1 MVNCGNHLRSGI
13 ICGGV
18 QASFSFVPTPPRA
31 VRLLQHSRHYSVSPV
46 RLERLRLLF
55 SFTTRANEIYI
66 SETDTPIYI
75 CRGFSGTKYTKDC
88 KNLVG

>member
-31 VRLLQHSRHYSVSPV
+31 VAPAATQWALQCLTSQTGATEASVFFYYKSQ
-46 RLERLRLLF
+46 
-55 SFTTRANEIYI
+55 
-66 SETDTPIYI
+66 
-75 CRGFSGTKYTKDC
+75 
-88 KNLVG
+88 